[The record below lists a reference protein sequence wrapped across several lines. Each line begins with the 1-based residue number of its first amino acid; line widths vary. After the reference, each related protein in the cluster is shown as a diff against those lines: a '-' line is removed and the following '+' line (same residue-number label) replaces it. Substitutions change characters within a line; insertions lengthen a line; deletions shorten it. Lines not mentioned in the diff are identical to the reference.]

1 MSLSSI
7 LKRYSNKKLFET
19 DRDKFKEEFF
29 KELFDPY
36 LPVDYS
42 YRTTIFINAIL
53 EEENLPFV
61 AEADYEEFGIH
72 KDEKYWVIREL

>member
-1 MSLSSI
+1 MSLSKI
-7 LKRYSNKKLFET
+7 LKRYTNKKLFEME
-19 DRDKFKEEFF
+19 REKFKEEFF
-29 KELFDPY
+29 EELFDPY

-61 AEADYEEFGIH
+61 VEADYEQRGLQ
-72 KDEKYWVIREL
+72 KEKYWTIREL